1 MKTTLDYSIRPGRPA
16 DVPQLAAIEREASTL
31 FLDRLAD
38 AGLTKATLAEV
49 TSLAVLEEAAR
60 SGRLWVAASLDGVL
74 VGFAL
79 VLEVGGYAHIDEL
92 SVSPTHSRRG
102 VGSAILSAVCSWGA
116 KAGCRGVTLSTFR
129 DAPWNAPF
137 YRRRGFRSVEPSE
150 LSAEHVRLALTEE
163 QRGLRAELRTMM
175 LFILTE

>member
-102 VGSAILSAVCSWGA
+102 VGSAILSAVCSWGG
-116 KAGCRGVTLSTFR
+116 KPV
-129 DAPWNAPF
+129 
-137 YRRRGFRSVEPSE
+137 VE
-150 LSAEHVRLALTEE
+150 
-163 QRGLRAELRTMM
+163 G
-175 LFILTE
+175 